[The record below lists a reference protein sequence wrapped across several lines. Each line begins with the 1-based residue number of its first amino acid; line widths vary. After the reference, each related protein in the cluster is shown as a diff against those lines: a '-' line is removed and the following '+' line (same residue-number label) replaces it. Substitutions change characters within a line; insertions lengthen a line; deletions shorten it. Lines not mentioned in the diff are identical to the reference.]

1 MAVTKRD
8 GSKFWYIQFQFN
20 GKTFIKSSKTTDKQ
34 LAHDLESQWR
44 MQLIKQH
51 QLGTK
56 APIDIPKAFQ
66 IFTNSKKDIKT
77 HPRLVSYCSYA
88 IKYWSHLEH
97 IHHISTEEIE
107 QYRNHLHSIGLSNA
121 TIKHKLHPVGATIKY
136 AKKLGYQTSEVEIP
150 RVKVSKGR
158 LRYLTEG
165 EEQKLLS
172 EIDPYRHV
180 EGMPPFKQRN
190 GIVKQQMIDLHHLI
204 ILLLDTG
211 ARHSEICNLK
221 WENIDL
227 EKKTIA
233 LWRSKVQNESVL
245 YMTDRVV
252 NVLSERYSRR
262 VSNFIFTSKQGNAR
276 RTLTHV
282 IQRAFKRAGLE
293 GCSAHTLR
301 HTHATRLI
309 QNGLNLYEI
318 KEILGHADIQT
329 TMRYAHIEQEQVSR
343 KAVKVINNFNIKHLT
358 PTDLPS
364 K

>member
-1 MAVTKRD
+1 VPLTR
-8 GSKFWYIQFQFN
+8 G
-20 GKTFIKSSKTTDKQ
+20 
-34 LAHDLESQWR
+34 
-44 MQLIKQH
+44 
-51 QLGTK
+51 
-56 APIDIPKAFQ
+56 
-66 IFTNSKKDIKT
+66 
-77 HPRLVSYCSYA
+77 
-88 IKYWSHLEH
+88 
-97 IHHISTEEIE
+97 EINLSNNAA
-107 QYRNHLHSIGLSNA
+107 NHLHSIGLSNA

-150 RVKVSKGR
+150 RLKVSKGR
-158 LRYLTEG
+158 LRYLTEL
-165 EEQKLLS
+165 EEQKLLV

-180 EGMPPFKQRN
+180 EGMPPFNQRN
-190 GIVKQQMIDLHHLI
+190 AIVKQQMIDLHHLI

-252 NVLSERYSRR
+252 TVLSDRHKKR

-282 IQRAFKRAGLE
+282 IQRAFKRAGLD
-293 GCSAHTLR
+293 GCSAHPLR

-329 TMRYAHIEQEQVSR
+329 TIRYAHIEQEQVSR
-343 KAVKVINNFNIKHLT
+343 KAVNVINNFNTKQLT
-358 PTDLPS
+358 PTDLTS
-364 K
+364 E

>member
-1 MAVTKRD
+1 
-8 GSKFWYIQFQFN
+8 
-20 GKTFIKSSKTTDKQ
+20 
-34 LAHDLESQWR
+34 
-44 MQLIKQH
+44 
-51 QLGTK
+51 
-56 APIDIPKAFQ
+56 
-66 IFTNSKKDIKT
+66 
-77 HPRLVSYCSYA
+77 
-88 IKYWSHLEH
+88 LEH
-97 IHHISTEEIE
+97 IHQISTEEIE

-158 LRYLTEG
+158 LRYLTEL
-165 EEQKLLS
+165 EEQKLLT

-211 ARHSEICNLK
+211 ARHSEICNLQ
-221 WENIDL
+221 WGNIDL

-252 NVLSERYSRR
+252 KVLSERYSKR

-282 IQRAFKRAGLE
+282 IQRAFKRAGLD

-343 KAVKVINNFNIKHLT
+343 KAVNVINIFNTKQLT